1 MHGGDAVDD
10 QAARIAALE
19 QWIAPDLRS
28 VIEDRF
34 WAPIERL
41 TGLDSM
47 VSDPSFVVDPG
58 THLSLYSDHG
68 PNHATDVAARAAS
81 IGTWAYGALVAPR
94 PPARAE
100 LSTGVAV
107 LLSLVHDV
115 GMCTDP
121 PVGRRLHAQYAAQ
134 LVFSPDFAAVMDEL
148 LRTDAGRLR
157 TGLERAGVA
166 DGDVSRVAR
175 EVLACAVAH
184 SKSTVP
190 STLLDQPRRLR
201 TLLHYVERT
210 ALAEQGA
217 AAEGAVAD
225 DGSFA
230 WLADERFADLAL
242 DVVDAIRLV
251 RAADALRQRGTTLRT
266 SAGFEVVVDARTG
279 GAATVV
285 RSATRRSAFLLEVD
299 KPIVIGE
306 ANIRGAELSAGL
318 LRFEF
323 HRGSLA
329 SDGAAARVADAVAG
343 VVDDIQ
349 RDILPSFP
357 TVRFDLALVEPA
369 DEPKFAS
376 QVRDV
381 FLSRRPELAEQ
392 VALVPGPVYASVP
405 PAFDWRDRGHELP
418 VSRQRLVLERLEAHG
433 LRVESPLEELFERTC
448 VVDVA
453 AGEVLMRPGEDASF
467 AVVAFEP
474 GLVVAPIGGYRPAAI
489 EPWIPVGTIGVLRG
503 HDRNSTI
510 TATRP
515 IEVLVVPADVFLAH
529 WAVPY
534 DAAELV
540 ARVRSRPA
548 R

>member
-1 MHGGDAVDD
+1 MHGEATVDG
-10 QAARIAALE
+10 QAARIADLE
-19 QWIAPDLRS
+19 RWIAPDLRG

-41 TGLDSM
+41 TGLDAM
-47 VSDPSFVVDPG
+47 VGDASFVLDPG
-58 THLSLYSDHG
+58 AHVSLYSDHG

-121 PVGRRLHAQYAAQ
+121 PVGRHRHAQYAAQ
-134 LVFSPDFAAVMDEL
+134 LVFSADFADVMDEL

-157 TGLERAGVA
+157 TGLERAGVP
-166 DGDVSRVAR
+166 DGDVARVAR

-190 STLLDQPRRLR
+190 STLLDAPHRLRRL
-201 TLLHYVERT
+201 LQYVERT
-210 ALAEQGA
+210 ALDEQGV
-217 AAEGAVAD
+217 AAEGVVDD

-230 WLADERFADLAL
+230 WLAEERFADLAL
-242 DVVDAIRLV
+242 DVVDAIRVV

-285 RSATRRSAFLLEVD
+285 RSTTRRSAFLLEVD

-306 ANIRGAELSAGL
+306 ANIRGAELSPGL

-357 TVRFDLALVEPA
+357 TVRFDMVLVEPA

-376 QVRDV
+376 HVRDA
-381 FLSRRPELAEQ
+381 FLARRPELAEQ
-392 VALVPGPVYASVP
+392 VALLPGPVYPSVP
-405 PAFDWRDRGHELP
+405 PAFTWRDRGRELP
-418 VSRQRLVLERLEAHG
+418 AARRRLVLERLAAHG
-433 LRVESPLEELFERTC
+433 LRVEASADELFEGTC
-448 VVDVA
+448 IVDVA
-453 AGEVLMRPGEDASF
+453 AGEVLMKPGEDASF

-515 IEVLVVPADVFLAH
+515 IEVLVVPAEVFLAH

-540 ARVRSRPA
+540 AHVRAHPA